1 MNTTNAHCV
10 TVVTSQ
16 VKVVPEG
23 SELLPGGY
31 TVLMRLPRS
40 YTHAAQSDF
49 VVDLLVILIPPD
61 IYCRWKCTL
70 PDRIVNVGASCATA
84 WTVKAAL

>member
-1 MNTTNAHCV
+1 M
-10 TVVTSQ
+10 
-16 VKVVPEG
+16 PEG

-49 VVDLLVILIPPD
+49 LVDLLVNSHL
-61 IYCRWKCTL
+61 CTL
-70 PDRIVNVGASCATA
+70 TNC
-84 WTVKAAL
+84 